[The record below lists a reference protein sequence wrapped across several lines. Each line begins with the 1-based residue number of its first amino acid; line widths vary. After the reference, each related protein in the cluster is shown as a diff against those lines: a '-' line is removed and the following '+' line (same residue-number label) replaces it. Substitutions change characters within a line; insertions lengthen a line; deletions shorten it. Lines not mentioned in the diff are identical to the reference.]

1 MKDEMQIGFLIYPG
15 VTQLDVVGASEVLSY
30 LPNAN
35 AQMVWKRQEP
45 VTTDAGFIMLPNTSF
60 ETCPDLDII
69 CVPGG
74 MGQPSVM
81 SDEAVLTFIRRQ
93 GQQASYVTSVCTGS
107 LFLGAAGLLKGYRA
121 ACHWAFLDKLTA
133 FGAIPSR
140 KRVVMDRNRVS
151 GGGVT
156 SGIDFGLALAAVI
169 AGETV
174 AKAIQLTIEYDPA
187 PPFQSGSPEKVEPE
201 ILAKVC
207 ADMSAALPSGW
218 EAEWK
223 SELWHEQEPAQP
235 RVSI

>member
-1 MKDEMQIGFLIYPG
+1 MKEKMQIGFLIYPG

-35 AQMVWKRQEP
+35 AQMIWKRQEP
-45 VTTDAGFIMLPNTSF
+45 VTTDAGFIMLPNASF
-60 ETCPDLDII
+60 DDCPDLDII

-81 SDEAVLTFIRRQ
+81 SDKDVLAFIRRQ
-93 GQQASYVTSVCTGS
+93 GEQAHYVTSVCTGS
-107 LFLGAAGLLKGYRA
+107 LLLGAAGLLKGYHA
-121 ACHWAFLDKLTA
+121 ACHWAFLDKLRA
-133 FGAIPSR
+133 FGAIPLR
-140 KRVVMDRNRVS
+140 RRVVMDRNRVS

-187 PPFQSGSPEKVEPE
+187 PPFQSGNPDKAEPE

-218 EAEWK
+218 QAEWK
-223 SELWHEQEPAQP
+223 AELWHEQERA
-235 RVSI
+235 